1 MTITYTTMRK
11 EPGNK
16 KGIRE
21 QEQRNEEVKKPKKE
35 RHKIRTRKSRKQQ
48 ERNKA
53 VRKHT

>member
-21 QEQRNEEVKKPKKE
+21 QEQRSEEVNNKK
-35 RHKIRTRKSRKQQ
+35 RK
-48 ERNKA
+48 
-53 VRKHT
+53 T

>member
-21 QEQRNEEVKKPKKE
+21 QEQSNEAVKKKNKK
-35 RHKIRTRKSRKQQ
+35 RK
-48 ERNKA
+48 
-53 VRKHT
+53 T